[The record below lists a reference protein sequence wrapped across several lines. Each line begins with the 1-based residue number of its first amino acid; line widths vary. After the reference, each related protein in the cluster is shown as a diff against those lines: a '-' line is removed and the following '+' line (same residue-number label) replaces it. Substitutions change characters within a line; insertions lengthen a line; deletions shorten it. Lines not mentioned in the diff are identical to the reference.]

1 MAFDVE
7 KEIKIFL
14 ISGVIVLLVYGVWL
28 FISPESY
35 RALLGSSRYFNP
47 VGDRMIGGIFIAWA
61 IIAIRLI
68 KISDNWEKI
77 EEWILFTAIAEI
89 LITIA
94 QLLGIILYQILSIGT
109 IIAMIITIFFAIV
122 AIHIFI
128 QKRN

>member
-14 ISGVIVLLVYGVWL
+14 IAGLIVLLVYGVWF

-35 RALLGSSRYFNP
+35 RALMGGGRYFNP
-47 VGDRMIGGIFIAWA
+47 VADRMIGGIFIAWA
-61 IIAIRLI
+61 IIALRLI
-68 KISDNWEKI
+68 KISDNWEKL
-77 EEWILFTAIAEI
+77 EEWVLFTAIAEI

-94 QLLGIILYQILSIGT
+94 QIIGIIMYNVLNIGT
-109 IIAMIITIFFAIV
+109 IIAIIITIFFAIV

-128 QKRN
+128 QKRK